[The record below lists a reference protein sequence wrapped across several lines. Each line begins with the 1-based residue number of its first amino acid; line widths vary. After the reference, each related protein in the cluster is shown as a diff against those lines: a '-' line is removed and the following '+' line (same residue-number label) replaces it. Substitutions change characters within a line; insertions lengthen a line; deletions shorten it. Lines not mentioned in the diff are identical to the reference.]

1 MKFIAYVR
9 VQTVVPVEV
18 EVDDKWKPMED
29 YGNAEETTEAQ
40 DDWFEDESWDCQ
52 DAVEA
57 ALDKAN
63 VDYEE
68 ISYIETMAGNECLSI

>member
-9 VQTVVPVEV
+9 TVVPVEV
-18 EVDDKWKPMED
+18 EVDDKWKAMED
-29 YGNAEETTEAQ
+29 YGNTEETTEAQ
-40 DDWFEDESWDCQ
+40 DDWFEDESWDFQ

-57 ALDKAN
+57 ALDKAE

-68 ISYIETMAGNECLSI
+68 ISYVETMAGNECLSI